1 MASNTESRARG
12 EANKAK
18 ANDKISKI
26 LADIR
31 KIVSSREERV
41 RHYIPS
47 GQAYTTLKNEVGA
60 AKIRKSSD

>member
-1 MASNTESRARG
+1 MASNAKSRARS
-12 EANKAK
+12 EANRTKADSK
-18 ANDKISKI
+18 FAKI
-26 LADIR
+26 LADFN
-31 KIVSSREERV
+31 KILSSGETYV